1 MNAHDREQAMDAEL
15 ERLAEAHVL
24 LGRESLKRELE
35 LQQQVQLAERGAD
48 LARQAREQ
56 DRMESTAREQA
67 LQAEVDRLKDELAA
81 PGPIPYSV
89 RQSYERLIAQARLDG
104 LREGVGLALDY
115 AVGRNLTCAVWADM
129 RPDVIESLLASRP
142 KEQP

>member
-24 LGRESLKRELE
+24 LGRESLKREQE

-104 LREGVGLALDY
+104 LREGFQGGLAEDGPQMLSQSDFE
-115 AVGRNLTCAVWADM
+115 AWFETRFAALIASKE
-129 RPDVIESLLASRP
+129 RP
-142 KEQP
+142 